1 MVFDYR
7 PDRHTWKRYPRVKP
21 LIVSLAVTIAVL
33 AMAAPC
39 AYAQQAHFDR
49 LPPNVFD
56 VLSPSARVKGA
67 PGAMA
72 IGQTSCRNIPAAQ
85 VRHRIVELAVQE
97 WAFFGFAIVD
107 QTVDEDDDGFP
118 RRSRRPGDA
127 QSARVAASIGGYWA
141 VAPGGDWIIGSQNKI
156 WNGID
161 GIESRWRFPWSAAF
175 VSWVMCEGGLRDAD
189 QFQRAIAHHT
199 YIDQAIR
206 ARDQGASR
214 AAFVAHNA
222 GEAAVA
228 AGDLLCTSRRPAYST
243 IEERRRQMGAG
254 ARTHCD
260 IVVKVDPAAARILAI
275 GGNVRGTVG
284 LKVLPAVNAG
294 GAVRLADRSQ
304 IRGGRAVF
312 AHLKL
317 RAAPGD
323 GDAFDTSPTIK
334 ALSCAGP
341 SAAGARRA
349 ASRIVTPA
357 ALRCTD

>member
-1 MVFDYR
+1 M
-7 PDRHTWKRYPRVKP
+7 KP
-21 LIVSLAVTIAVL
+21 FIMSLAAVAAVL
-33 AMAAPC
+33 AVAPDG
-39 AYAQQAHFDR
+39 YAQQAPFDR
-49 LPPNVFD
+49 LPATVFD
-56 VLSPSARVKGA
+56 VLPPSARVKGA

-72 IGQTSCRNIPAAQ
+72 IGQTSCRDVPDAQ
-85 VRHRIVELAVQE
+85 VRRRIVEVAVQE

-127 QSARVAASIGGYWA
+127 QSMRVAASIGGYWA
-141 VAPGGDWIIGSQNKI
+141 VAPGGDWIIASQNKI

-161 GIESRWRFPWSAAF
+161 GVGSRWRFPWSAAF
-175 VSWVMCEGGLRDAD
+175 VSWVMCEGGLRSSD

-206 ARDQGASR
+206 ARDQAASR

-228 AGDLLCTSRRPAYST
+228 TGDLLCTSRRPVYNT
-243 IEERRRQMGAG
+243 IEDRRRQMGAG

-260 IVVKVDPAAARILAI
+260 IVVKVDVAAARILAI

-284 LKVLPAVNAG
+284 LKILPAVSSG
-294 GAVRLADRSQ
+294 GALRLPGRSQ
-304 IRGGRAVF
+304 TRGARAVF

-323 GDAFDTSPTIK
+323 GNAFDTSPTIK

-341 SAAGARRA
+341 SAALARRA
-349 ASRIVTPA
+349 ASSIVTAA
-357 ALRCTD
+357 ALRCAD